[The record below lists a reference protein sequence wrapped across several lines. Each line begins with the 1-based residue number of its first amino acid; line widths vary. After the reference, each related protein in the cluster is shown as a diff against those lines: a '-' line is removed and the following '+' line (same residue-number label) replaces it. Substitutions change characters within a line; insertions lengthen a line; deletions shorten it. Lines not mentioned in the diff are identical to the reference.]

1 MKKLHLAAGLAAL
14 LSVNAAQAAPISYTD
29 LIEDFSLFGTGFEL
43 GVGVALEGV
52 PLQYHHDINPYL
64 NLAAGDR
71 VLDASLTLD
80 FTNDLTDSV
89 TKFWGVI
96 LWDNREFTQVAF
108 DGTNWRDLGEVDN
121 EDVVLALNIDWLND
135 DGILDVT
142 IEVDNKGPNPATLYL
157 SSSELNFTVAHV
169 PEPASLA
176 LLGLGLMGLGAF
188 RLGRNNA

>member
-1 MKKLHLAAGLAAL
+1 YRQAVCCCIGNVKKSGIITRIRRMKKLHLAAGLAAL

-80 FTNDLTDSV
+80 FTNDLT
-89 TKFWGVI
+89 
-96 LWDNREFTQVAF
+96 
-108 DGTNWRDLGEVDN
+108 
-121 EDVVLALNIDWLND
+121 
-135 DGILDVT
+135 
-142 IEVDNKGPNPATLYL
+142 
-157 SSSELNFTVAHV
+157 
-169 PEPASLA
+169 
-176 LLGLGLMGLGAF
+176 
-188 RLGRNNA
+188 